1 MRFFHRCSVGR
12 RELGGLLEFFALFH
26 CVCMFSLIY
35 PRISPEMIFVS
46 GLHLL
51 IIPQKYLKGRGQ
63 CA

>member
-1 MRFFHRCSVGR
+1 MGR
-12 RELGGLLEFFALFH
+12 KELGGLLEFFALFH

-51 IIPQKYLKGRGQ
+51 IIPQNYLKGRGQ
-63 CA
+63 RA